1 MEEMPTVPANDWPP
15 SLIEV
20 TASLVAIMGVMAI
33 IWSATVDQSASA
45 STALTGV
52 VGASSGYLFSK
63 GMQGRSP
70 SNGNGNGS
78 TSSQN
83 P

>member
-1 MEEMPTVPANDWPP
+1 MEEMPPSNEWPP
-15 SLIEV
+15 SLIEL
-20 TASLVAIMGVMAI
+20 TASLVAIMGVAAI

-63 GMQGRSP
+63 GMQGKSSS

-78 TSSQN
+78 SN
-83 P
+83 PPTP

>member
-1 MEEMPTVPANDWPP
+1 MEEMPTVPTNDWPP

-63 GMQGRSP
+63 GMQGRP
-70 SNGNGNGS
+70 PNNGNGS
-78 TSSQN
+78 SSSQT

>member
-1 MEEMPTVPANDWPP
+1 MEEMPSVQGNDWPP

-70 SNGNGNGS
+70 NGNGNGS
-78 TSSQN
+78 SSSQT